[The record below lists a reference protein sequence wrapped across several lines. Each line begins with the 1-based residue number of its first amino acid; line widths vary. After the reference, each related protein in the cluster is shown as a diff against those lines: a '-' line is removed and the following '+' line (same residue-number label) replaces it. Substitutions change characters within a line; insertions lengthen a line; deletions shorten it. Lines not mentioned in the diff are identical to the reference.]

1 MNLQYSKCHNE
12 TMNTYEGRSTDV
24 FSMWLLFS
32 NKRDTS
38 MGSVIHSVTPQELT
52 IWNNSNYNVAEDWY
66 SNFQKQ

>member
-1 MNLQYSKCHNE
+1 
-12 TMNTYEGRSTDV
+12 
-24 FSMWLLFS
+24 
-32 NKRDTS
+32 